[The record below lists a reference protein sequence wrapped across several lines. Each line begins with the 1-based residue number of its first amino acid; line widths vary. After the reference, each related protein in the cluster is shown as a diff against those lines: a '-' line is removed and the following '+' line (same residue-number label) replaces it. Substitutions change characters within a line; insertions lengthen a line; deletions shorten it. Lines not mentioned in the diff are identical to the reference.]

1 MGWPGDLLGGRV
13 WREDCFCWLSSQLP
27 VSCRRAGRGSS
38 WSARSCSARE
48 GAGEDERAG
57 RRQAVAD
64 DRGRGRAR

>member
-38 WSARSCSARE
+38 WSARSCSAR
-48 GAGEDERAG
+48 
-57 RRQAVAD
+57 
-64 DRGRGRAR
+64 